1 MNHVVTVSLVIAAVI
16 HLLPLSGVI
25 GVQRLELLYGT
36 PIMDPNLE
44 ILMRH
49 RAVLFGMLGMFLLF
63 AAFRPQ
69 LQVPAFVLGFTSV
82 LSFLWLAWSVGGYNA
97 HIGRVFAADIVA
109 LVALVVGAVAYAL
122 PRAP

>member
-69 LQVPAFVLGFTSV
+69 LQVPAFVLGSTSV

>member
-1 MNHVVTVSLVIAAVI
+1 
-16 HLLPLSGVI
+16 
-25 GVQRLELLYGT
+25 
-36 PIMDPNLE
+36 
-44 ILMRH
+44 
-49 RAVLFGMLGMFLLF
+49 MLGMFLLF